1 MLTETHLVNGCVLVL
16 AQLLLLL
23 LVHHHHHIA
32 HSRIVHVH
40 ILKHAHVV
48 LKLLLSLMLHFMHWC
63 KVEVALHVQVM
74 VALLV
79 KVIVTLEGRDC
90 PAVAA
95 VLVSATA
102 ISIFDEQIAHPIHGH
117 HAHTFANFT
126 GHSHQAVVVDIHRTI
141 MTITTHKVNH
151 AGRRTP

>member
-1 MLTETHLVNGCVLVL
+1 MLPETKLVNWCLFVL
-16 AQLLLLL
+16 ALLMVLILM
-23 LVHHHHHIA
+23 HHHHHVA
-32 HSRIVHVH
+32 HSCIVHVH
-40 ILKHAHVV
+40 LLKHAHVV

-63 KVEVALHVQVM
+63 KVELALHVQVM

-90 PAVAA
+90 SAVAA

-102 ISIFDEQIAHPIHGH
+102 IFDEQIAHPIHGH

-126 GHSHQAVVVDIHRTI
+126 RHSHQTVVVDVHRTI
-141 MTITTHKVNH
+141 MSVTTHKVNH